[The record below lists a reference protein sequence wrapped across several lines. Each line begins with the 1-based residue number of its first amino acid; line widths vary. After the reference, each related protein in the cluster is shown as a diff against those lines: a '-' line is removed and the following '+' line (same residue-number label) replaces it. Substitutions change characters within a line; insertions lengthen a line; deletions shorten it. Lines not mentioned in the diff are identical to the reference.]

1 MMIWV
6 NTVIIAAYVL
16 VMLVGPQFA
25 PLDPTEFQW
34 GEGNLPPAWVQNG
47 NVPGEKQH
55 LLGTDTYGRDLFS
68 RLIYATRTTL
78 LLALVSVP
86 LSGCLGLL
94 IGVIA
99 GYFGGQVDNLLMR
112 FTDLF
117 NAFPAILFAIL
128 IMLIF
133 QRTPFGLLLNGLV
146 VLILAFTLIGWVN
159 LARLVRAAVLSV
171 KEELYVEAA
180 RSVGLRAGRILLR
193 YILPNILG
201 LVVIWAMTAIAR
213 VIVLEAL
220 LGYIGIG
227 IVPAIGETRFVVT
240 SWGGL
245 FFEGRQ
251 AIHSN
256 PVRLVAP
263 ALCVIVAAVSFTLLG
278 DELRDTLDPRLR
290 RLG

>member
-1 MMIWV
+1 
-6 NTVIIAAYVL
+6 
-16 VMLVGPQFA
+16 
-25 PLDPTEFQW
+25 
-34 GEGNLPPAWVQNG
+34 
-47 NVPGEKQH
+47 
-55 LLGTDTYGRDLFS
+55 
-68 RLIYATRTTL
+68 
-78 LLALVSVP
+78 
-86 LSGCLGLL
+86 
-94 IGVIA
+94 
-99 GYFGGQVDNLLMR
+99 
-112 FTDLF
+112 
-117 NAFPAILFAIL
+117 
-128 IMLIF
+128 
-133 QRTPFGLLLNGLV
+133 
-146 VLILAFTLIGWVN
+146 
-159 LARLVRAAVLSV
+159 
-171 KEELYVEAA
+171 
-180 RSVGLRAGRILLR
+180 
-193 YILPNILG
+193 
-201 LVVIWAMTAIAR
+201 MTAIAR